1 MKSLI
6 LLLARTNLARRGEY
20 HMRLYKFKH
29 RSHRNKQSLA
39 VLIEANKQEL
49 LNNQL
54 YIEEIE
60 RKLENKQ
67 VAMQKERL

>member
-1 MKSLI
+1 
-6 LLLARTNLARRGEY
+6 
-20 HMRLYKFKH
+20 MRLYKFKH
-29 RSHRNKQSLA
+29 RSHRIKQSLA
-39 VLIEANKQEL
+39 ELIETNKQEL

-54 YIEEIE
+54 YIDEIE